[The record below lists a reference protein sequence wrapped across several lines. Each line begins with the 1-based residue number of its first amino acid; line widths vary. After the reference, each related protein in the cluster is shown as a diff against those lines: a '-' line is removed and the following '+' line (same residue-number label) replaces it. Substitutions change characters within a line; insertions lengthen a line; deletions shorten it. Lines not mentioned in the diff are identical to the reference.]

1 MATADPNAD
10 LTAATAATAR
20 GLGSLT
26 RSVGKLREA
35 VGAMGEQLDEVEHA
49 LAEHAGLSSARHE
62 ETLRRLGELS
72 ASPLARAAEQHAVQ
86 VLEGRVGV
94 SGWLRSLPARAAQG
108 ARWAVEHPVQAGLL
122 LSGAAGVLRIL
133 SARVPGLGVVAEAL
147 EAVMSTLAPLPPTGT
162 GGAP

>member
-1 MATADPNAD
+1 MADPLTD
-10 LTAATAATAR
+10 LTTATTATAR

-35 VGAMGEQLDEVEHA
+35 VGAMGEQLDEVERA

-72 ASPLARAAEQHAVQ
+72 ASPLARAAEQRAVE
-86 VLEGRVGV
+86 VLEGRAGV
-94 SGWLRSLPARAAQG
+94 SGWLRSLPARAVQG
-108 ARWAVEHPVQAGLL
+108 ARWAAAHPAQATLIL
-122 LSGAAGVLRIL
+122 AGAAGVLRVL

-147 EAVMSTLAPLPPTGT
+147 EVAMSTLAPLPTDGT